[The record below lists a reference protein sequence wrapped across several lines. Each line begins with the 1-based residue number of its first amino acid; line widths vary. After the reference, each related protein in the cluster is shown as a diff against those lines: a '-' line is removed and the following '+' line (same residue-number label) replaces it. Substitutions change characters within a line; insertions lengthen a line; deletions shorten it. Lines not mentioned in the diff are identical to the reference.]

1 MAEWRNY
8 GVERMNIG
16 VIGAGIA
23 GLAVALGLERAG
35 HQVTIFEAEDTI
47 GGRMRTVEHE
57 GQQYDLGF
65 HVLHTAYPTV
75 QRWIDLDALEAK
87 PMDSCTVS
95 IDPSTGR
102 RRVLGD
108 ALRAPKYLLPT
119 LKAVGVRDGLR
130 FLKWRLSTS
139 ASDLE
144 RPLDRPSATV
154 EHGLR
159 KRRFRPSTRRV
170 LGPLFAGITL
180 DPTLSER
187 FSFAEFTWGAMSHG
201 SMVVPK
207 NGIGAVPQQLA
218 DQLERTHIR
227 LSTKVVDVS
236 ATSVTTAH
244 QTHAFD
250 HVVLATPQHVT
261 SALLPNAKP
270 VHTPTERLTSTV
282 AFMAPRS
289 PYSQARLLLN
299 EGWGSQG
306 RDVLHVHIPTNLH
319 PRSDGQEVIIAT
331 LVGDAAQ
338 RPEPDKVLGELRQWF
353 GEQVDR
359 WSYAYTTTVRHALP
373 HTDPNHHQRRVN
385 NLTVDGVFIV
395 GDHRA
400 HPSVQGALASAEH
413 LLQHLNIPLPMK

>member
-1 MAEWRNY
+1 MDV
-8 GVERMNIG
+8 GV
-16 VIGAGIA
+16 VGAGIA

-35 HQVTIFEAEDTI
+35 HQVTIFESESAI

-75 QRWIDLDALEAK
+75 QRWIDLEALEAK
-87 PMDSCTVS
+87 PMDACTVS
-95 IDPSTGR
+95 IDPGTGR
-102 RRVLGD
+102 KRILGD

-119 LKAVGVRDGLR
+119 LKAVGVRDGVR

-139 ASDLE
+139 ARDLE
-144 RPLDRPSATV
+144 RPLDRPSSTV
-154 EHGLR
+154 EIGL
-159 KRRFRPSTRRV
+159 KQRRFRPSTRRV
-170 LGPLFAGITL
+170 LAPLFAGITL

-201 SMVVPK
+201 TMVVPK

-218 DQLERTHIR
+218 DQLQQSQIH
-227 LSTKVVDVS
+227 LSTKVTHVS
-236 ATSVTTAH
+236 ATSVTTAE

-261 SALLPNAKP
+261 SSLLPNAKP
-270 VHTPTERLTSTV
+270 LHVPIERLTSTV
-282 AFMAPRS
+282 AFLAPKA
-289 PYSQARLLLN
+289 PYSQPRLLLN

-306 RDVLHVHIPTNLH
+306 RNVLHVHLPTNLH
-319 PRSDGQEVIIAT
+319 PRSDGQQVIIAT
-331 LVGDAAQ
+331 LVGDAAKQ
-338 RPEPDKVLGELRQWF
+338 PNPENVLDELRQWF
-353 GEQVDR
+353 GEQVNR

-373 HTDPNHHQRRVN
+373 HTDPNHHQRRMAD
-385 NLTVDGVFIV
+385 LTIDGVFVV

-413 LLQHLNIPLPMK
+413 LLQNLNIPLPKK

>member
-139 ASDLE
+139 ASFLE
-144 RPLDRPSATV
+144 RPL
-154 EHGLR
+154 E
-159 KRRFRPSTRRV
+159 
-170 LGPLFAGITL
+170 
-180 DPTLSER
+180 
-187 FSFAEFTWGAMSHG
+187 
-201 SMVVPK
+201 
-207 NGIGAVPQQLA
+207 
-218 DQLERTHIR
+218 
-227 LSTKVVDVS
+227 
-236 ATSVTTAH
+236 
-244 QTHAFD
+244 
-250 HVVLATPQHVT
+250 
-261 SALLPNAKP
+261 
-270 VHTPTERLTSTV
+270 
-282 AFMAPRS
+282 
-289 PYSQARLLLN
+289 
-299 EGWGSQG
+299 
-306 RDVLHVHIPTNLH
+306 
-319 PRSDGQEVIIAT
+319 
-331 LVGDAAQ
+331 
-338 RPEPDKVLGELRQWF
+338 
-353 GEQVDR
+353 
-359 WSYAYTTTVRHALP
+359 
-373 HTDPNHHQRRVN
+373 
-385 NLTVDGVFIV
+385 
-395 GDHRA
+395 
-400 HPSVQGALASAEH
+400 
-413 LLQHLNIPLPMK
+413 